1 MIKGTLFKIF
11 FIEVTVIDVL
21 DVLILSYILYKL
33 YFFLR
38 GTRAAQMG
46 MGLLVILFA
55 SVLAQVFNMVS
66 MSWLF
71 ENLRTVWLVGFV
83 VLFQPE
89 LRRMLIH
96 LGQTRLIRMLIKGT
110 SEQIVEEVV
119 TGVSQ
124 LARHSY
130 GGLIVM
136 LRNTGL
142 KAIVETG
149 TRLQAEVSAPLLVS
163 IFNPRSPL
171 HDGAVIIQDNLIE
184 AAKCILPLSQD
195 KNFDS
200 SLGTRH
206 RAGLGITEESDA
218 LVIIVSEERG
228 QISVAFEGQLTLNI
242 TAEELRERLIL
253 LMHSRKT
260 IKEE

>member
-1 MIKGTLFKIF
+1 
-11 FIEVTVIDVL
+11 
-21 DVLILSYILYKL
+21 
-33 YFFLR
+33 
-38 GTRAAQMG
+38 
-46 MGLLVILFA
+46 
-55 SVLAQVFNMVS
+55 

-89 LRRMLIH
+89 LRRMLIY

-110 SEQIVEEVV
+110 SEQVVDEVV
-119 TGVSQ
+119 AGVSQ

-130 GGLIVM
+130 GGLIVL

-142 KAIVETG
+142 KTIVETG
-149 TRLQAEVSAPLLVS
+149 TKLQAEVSAPLIVS

-171 HDGAVIIQDNLIE
+171 HDGAVIIQDNLID

-195 KNFDS
+195 KNFDA
-200 SLGTRH
+200 SLGMRH

-218 LVIIVSEERG
+218 FVIIVSEERG
-228 QISVAFEGQLTLNI
+228 QISYAFEGKLTLNV
-242 TAEELRERLIL
+242 TADELRESLNA
-253 LMHSRKT
+253 LMQTQKT
-260 IKEE
+260 IKEA